1 MKAVYIMKH
10 TNIDGVTYDCSL
22 SYKSEQRLNLKVPG
36 HHQKTT
42 SSPRQQQQKTN
53 HNHHHHHASPI
64 SSTTANNPPGH
75 SHTQQP
81 LSQSYPAPPV
91 AGVTVYNPS
100 FHHPANNN
108 INSNPYSTTTPSSS
122 TSNSASTN
130 SPFVRNPPTTT
141 TSTSSSSPQQAPP
154 AVPQPF
160 PSQRGIY
167 PSPATAHHRQM
178 TEQQQQQQQQQHF
191 APPPPPPPPPPHHHI
206 SPHHGYE
213 SIAPLAPSPYDPSFS
228 PHPHHLTTTS
238 PQLHMQALPPH
249 FNMSLVNYQH
259 HSIPAPPPPIP
270 LNTPP
275 QYEYGGNYPPI
286 PYSPQQPHYS
296 SPLSLYGP
304 LSPQAVYERYS
315 NVRPQ
320 MFHQSMSMD
329 PVEYHRQQQ
338 RNPQVSRNHRSRQR
352 QGVLRTVED
361 LPSSLSS
368 DNHSHFHG
376 GDEKEF
382 G

>member
-36 HHQKTT
+36 HHKTT
-42 SSPRQQQQKTN
+42 SSPRQQQKP
-53 HNHHHHHASPI
+53 HHHASPI
-64 SSTTANNPPGH
+64 SSTTANNPQAH
-75 SHTQQP
+75 SHTQQQQQP
-81 LSQSYPAPPV
+81 HSQFPAPPV
-91 AGVTVYNPS
+91 AGVTVYPS
-100 FHHPANNN
+100 FHPANNN
-108 INSNPYSTTTPSSS
+108 NSNPYSTTTPSSS

-160 PSQRGIY
+160 PSQRGMY
-167 PSPATAHHRQM
+167 PSTTTAHHRQM

-191 APPPPPPPPPPHHHI
+191 APPPPPPPPHHHI
-206 SPHHGYE
+206 SPHHQQQHHHGYE
-213 SIAPLAPSPYDPSFS
+213 SITPLAPSPYEPSFS
-228 PHPHHLTTTS
+228 PHHLTTTS

-249 FNMSLVNYQH
+249 FNMSLVSFQH

-270 LNTPP
+270 LSTPP

-315 NVRPQ
+315 NVRPH
-320 MFHQSMSMD
+320 MFHQAMSVD

-361 LPSSLSS
+361 LPSSFSS
-368 DNHSHFHG
+368 DNNNHFHGGG